1 VALKKTFLNAKKAFS
16 HEKSRFSKKNLPPS
30 GGILGFWFLVL
41 KKPAI
46 QPVFCDFGAAKIE
59 SFLILILYR
68 NNKIFENSP

>member
-1 VALKKTFLNAKKAFS
+1 MKKADF
-16 HEKSRFSKKNLPPS
+16 RKKISPLR
-30 GGILGFWFLVL
+30 GGILGFGFLVL

-68 NNKIFENSP
+68 NNKIFENGSQPLSVKGLGRF